1 MPADVRPTA
10 SYAIATAFRT
20 TIRSP
25 LYDRAAMLGR
35 LPRVARRHDPTSRAL
50 AQALRGAAL
59 NRLRSDER
67 EWVTRIEARRSELA
81 SDASMVRPEFETTPE
96 TERAVFRDGGEP
108 APIWGIAELFSISPL
123 WGEFLLRLTRE
134 LAPRSS
140 VELGTALG
148 LSTAY
153 QAAGLELNGTG
164 TLTTFEGAK
173 AWAAVA
179 EQGLSDLGLSER
191 ATVEVGPIDETLPRA
206 LTRIGPIDYAYLDA
220 DHTEEATV
228 KHFDTIL
235 PHMAPGGVAV
245 LDDIA
250 FSREMS
256 RAWHA
261 IRRRDR
267 VSTSLALGRMGVL
280 AFD

>member
-1 MPADVRPTA
+1 VTVRSESTFV
-10 SYAIATAFRT
+10 IATVART
-20 TIRSP
+20 MLKSP

-35 LPRVARRHDPTSRAL
+35 LPRVAARGDPGSRAL
-50 AQALRGAAL
+50 AQAIRGAAL
-59 NRLRSDER
+59 DRLRPDER
-67 EWVTRIEARRSELA
+67 EWVTRIETRRSELA
-81 SDASMVRPEFETTPE
+81 ADASMVRPAFETAPE
-96 TERAVFRDGGEP
+96 TERAFFRDGGEP
-108 APIWGIAELFSISPL
+108 APIWGIAELFSVSPM

-134 LAPRSS
+134 LAPRSC

-153 QAAGLELNGTG
+153 QAAALALNGTG

-179 EQGLSDLGLSER
+179 EEGLSDLGLSDR
-191 ATVEVGPIDETLPRA
+191 ATIEVGDIGETLPRA

-235 PHMAPGGVAV
+235 PHMAPGGVVV
-245 LDDIA
+245 LDDIS
-250 FSREMS
+250 FTREMS

-261 IRRRDR
+261 IRRRNR
-267 VSTSLALGRMGVL
+267 VSTSLTLGRMGIL